1 MLKNR
6 MEILNEE
13 LKNIK
18 EKLRKTENENN
29 DLNDE
34 GKTSLRKIEKEIIQ
48 EEKKVAWNH
57 KRSEKL

>member
-13 LKNIK
+13 LKNIR
-18 EKLRKTENENN
+18 EKLRKIENENN

-34 GKTSLRKIEKEIIQ
+34 GKTSLRKI
-48 EEKKVAWNH
+48 
-57 KRSEKL
+57 

>member
-1 MLKNR
+1 

-48 EEKKVAWNH
+48 EEKKVA
-57 KRSEKL
+57 